1 MSFHRRLKHERL
13 VKGWTIEQLSQASG
27 VTASRISMLERNLVD
42 MVSDS
47 TKDQLAKAL
56 GVDFQAPTSVA
67 PGTVSEAVPSQS
79 AASPTPAAP
88 TEPAAPSVPEPLALH
103 LSTPLQQQ
111 LEAAAHAHGRSLH
124 GEILARLEA
133 SLAGAAEAPAPDAAA
148 VSVASAPAD
157 PRAANGVIQLS
168 EADWAHITE
177 QVALRLQARR

>member
-1 MSFHRRLKHERL
+1 MSFHQRLKHERL

-27 VTASRISMLERNLVD
+27 VAANRISMLERNLVD

-56 GVDFQAPTSVA
+56 GVDFQVPPSVA
-67 PGTVSEAVPSQS
+67 PGTVLETAPSQP

-88 TEPAAPSVPEPLALH
+88 AVPEPLALH
-103 LSTPLQQQ
+103 LSAQLKQQ
-111 LEAAAHAHGRSLH
+111 LEASARAHGRSLH

-133 SLAGAAEAPAPDAAA
+133 SLVGSAEAPAPDMAA

-157 PRAANGVIQLS
+157 QCAAIQLS
-168 EADWAHITE
+168 EADLAHITE
-177 QVALRLQARR
+177 QVALRLQAPR